1 MGQQEVDYMFTN
13 FTVHKLV
20 WQVLVWDEVLWP
32 NRKYAMVASEGRL
45 IGSHILTQEAL
56 GQLRLPWIKVEE
68 RGQNLQTFLH
78 VKMFQ
83 TISNFLGK
91 GAACSKSCLNR
102 PQKTP
107 LLPLYKRTAQNGQSK
122 SHCILI

>member
-1 MGQQEVDYMFTN
+1 MVQQELDYMFTH

-45 IGSHILTQEAL
+45 IGSYILTQEAL

-68 RGQNLQTFLH
+68 RGAKFTDIFTCKIFSNQKQFSGKWRSL
-78 VKMFQ
+78 FQ
-83 TISNFLGK
+83 QLSQRPNFM
-91 GAACSKSCLNR
+91 
-102 PQKTP
+102 
-107 LLPLYKRTAQNGQSK
+107 LPSL
-122 SHCILI
+122 

>member
-1 MGQQEVDYMFTN
+1 MVQQELDYMFTH

-45 IGSHILTQEAL
+45 IGSYILTQEAL

-78 VKMFQ
+78 VKFFQ
-83 TISNFLGK
+83 TKSNFLGN
-91 GAACSKSCLNR
+91 GAACSYSCLN
-102 PQKTP
+102 
-107 LLPLYKRTAQNGQSK
+107 K
-122 SHCILI
+122 STKAPFLWPHYS